1 MSEQLT
7 LAFPLKRAFTLE
19 RFVGDLGARALALSN
34 EPVWISG
41 PRESG
46 KSHLLQGLCQRS
58 EHQAGRA
65 FYLSLSNQDLKP
77 DVLSNLADFDLVALD
92 GLDHVVGDRDWEL
105 ALFDLTNAVAH
116 ANEGW
121 LLMASRCP
129 LPEVPFCLA
138 DFASRSR
145 AMHWLQAGQLSDV
158 EKAQV
163 LMRLAEETGFHLPEE
178 VLAFLLDRAPRE
190 IGALIRVLNRLA
202 DESLKSQRRITI
214 PFLKSVLG
222 L

>member
-7 LAFPLKRAFTLE
+7 FAFPLKRSFTLE
-19 RFVGDLGARALALSN
+19 RYVGDLGERALALSH
-34 EPVWISG
+34 EAVWISG
-41 PRESG
+41 PQGSG

-58 EHQAGRA
+58 EGQQRRT
-65 FYLSLSNQDLKP
+65 FYLSLSNEDLRP
-77 DVLSNLADFDLVALD
+77 DVLSNLAEFDLVAID

-105 ALFDLTNAVAH
+105 ALFDLMNSVAH

-121 LLMASRCP
+121 LVLASRCP
-129 LPEVPFCLA
+129 LPDLRFCLA
-138 DFASRSR
+138 DLASRSR

-163 LMRLAEETGFHLPEE
+163 LRRLAEETGFHLSEE
-178 VLAFLLDRAPRE
+178 VLGFLLDRAPRE
-190 IGALIRVLNRLA
+190 IGALIQVLNRLA

-214 PFLKSVLG
+214 PFLKHVLG
-222 L
+222 I